1 MVCRY
6 LCKSCLEAFR
16 AALGLRL
23 ADLPAADRNRLF
35 GRYGNEFG
43 GQWQNIAT
51 NMGDNPFALRDQMSG
66 DLRFGPASYQ
76 ALWYLDRVT
85 QAGAT
90 VAALDRAMRDA
101 GLVIFA
107 EELSRLARAAG
118 EAEGPALDRAT
129 PGENSENRP
138 ESAAGATNVSRAYVI
153 LPLTCN
159 TDACLPR
166 KANELPG
173 CRNVLFANP

>member
-1 MVCRY
+1 
-6 LCKSCLEAFR
+6 
-16 AALGLRL
+16 
-23 ADLPAADRNRLF
+23 
-35 GRYGNEFG
+35 
-43 GQWQNIAT
+43 
-51 NMGDNPFALRDQMSG
+51 MGDNPIALRDQMSS

-107 EELSRLARAAG
+107 DELSRLARAAG
-118 EAEGPALDRAT
+118 GAKGPALDSAT
-129 PGENSENRP
+129 PGENRP
-138 ESAAGATNVSRAYVI
+138 ESAAGATNVPRAYVI
-153 LPLTCN
+153 LPLMCDT
-159 TDACLPR
+159 CLPK

-173 CRNVLFANP
+173 YNVLFANP